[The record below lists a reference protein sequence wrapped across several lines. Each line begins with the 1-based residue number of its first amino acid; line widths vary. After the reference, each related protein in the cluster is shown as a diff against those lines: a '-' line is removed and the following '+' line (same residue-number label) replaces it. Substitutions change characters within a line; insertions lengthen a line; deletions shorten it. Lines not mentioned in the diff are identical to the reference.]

1 MVFTIRINQ
10 YTGGVKVKSPLV
22 DFELK
27 SLNEM
32 SDIYSLKING
42 KEIGHIVKEI
52 HLDLKAHALPTIT
65 LTLNAEKISIN
76 SRALLEIPEP
86 YINFIK
92 KE

>member
-52 HLDLKAHALPTIT
+52 QI
-65 LTLNAEKISIN
+65 
-76 SRALLEIPEP
+76 
-86 YINFIK
+86 
-92 KE
+92 